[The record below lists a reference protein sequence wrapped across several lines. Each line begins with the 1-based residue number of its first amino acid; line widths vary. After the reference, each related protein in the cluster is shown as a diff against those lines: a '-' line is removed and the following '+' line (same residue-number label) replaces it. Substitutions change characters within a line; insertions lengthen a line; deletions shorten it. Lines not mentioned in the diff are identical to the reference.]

1 MTDLVITAASVVKG
15 TGAKTIPGILGGTVI
30 AGQTVYR
37 DATSKKFLASD
48 SDSAT
53 AGVRELVGIALNGGA
68 INQPVVVQTEGP
80 ITIGATVVVGT
91 VYVNSDTP
99 GGIMPAADLE
109 AGDYVSVVGIGISA
123 TQIELGILNS
133 GVAVPA

>member
-15 TGAKTIPGILGGTVI
+15 TGAKTIPGILGGTVT
-30 AGQTVYR
+30 AGQAVYR
-37 DATSKKFLASD
+37 DATSKKFLVSD